1 MDVFSAF
8 LPEHQVLAVDE
19 SKVYFPPS
27 KLQLPETM
35 ITNSDS
41 AFSLPD
47 SDDAGDS
54 DSDSSAAGSPTYAP
68 EPEPTPQHNTSIDN
82 RVGN

>member
-1 MDVFSAF
+1 M
-8 LPEHQVLAVDE
+8 LAVDE
-19 SKVYFPPS
+19 SKVYFPPD

-35 ITNSDS
+35 INNSDS

-54 DSDSSAAGSPTYAP
+54 DSDSSAPASPSYAP
-68 EPEPTPQHNTSIDN
+68 EPSSGNNPNIDN
-82 RVGN
+82 RVSQIL